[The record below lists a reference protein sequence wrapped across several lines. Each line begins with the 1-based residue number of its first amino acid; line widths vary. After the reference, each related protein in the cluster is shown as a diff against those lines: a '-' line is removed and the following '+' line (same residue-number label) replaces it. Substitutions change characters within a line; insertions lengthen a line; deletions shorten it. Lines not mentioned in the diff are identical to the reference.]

1 MTDDRSHRSDEDD
14 VEGSAGTSSGGLEP
28 GGGPQRVVSERS
40 VDDILDSLDESA
52 PDNESEDG
60 SRSNE
65 PEDDSP
71 RVETTSETDDDESTG
86 PEGSGVV
93 AFDEERV
100 PETIDEPERRAS
112 SDGRGETVPAND
124 AGGESGTDRDG
135 ETAGEDRTVDHNAL
149 EARIARG
156 DVTGADVRA
165 AEAGEGRDPS
175 PEIDEVDLSLDDLET
190 ASPSTK
196 SYARST
202 GDTAPTD
209 GDAARIEGDTAQ
221 LEDSEAG
228 ADTSAGSADDEGAS
242 DSTGGVIGRI
252 KDLFSG

>member
-1 MTDDRSHRSDEDD
+1 M
-14 VEGSAGTSSGGLEP
+14 AGWRWRE
-28 GGGPQRVVSERS
+28 RVVSERS

-65 PEDDSP
+65 AEDDS
-71 RVETTSETDDDESTG
+71 RGSKRRARRTTTSTG

-149 EARIARG
+149 EARIARR

-165 AEAGEGRDPS
+165 AEAGEGRDPR
-175 PEIDEVDLSLDDLET
+175 PK
-190 ASPSTK
+190 ST
-196 SYARST
+196 RST
-202 GDTAPTD
+202 SRWTTSRRRVHRRNRTPGRPAIPPTD

-228 ADTSAGSADDEGAS
+228 ADTSAGSADDEGPA
-242 DSTGGVIGRI
+242 TPPAA
-252 KDLFSG
+252 